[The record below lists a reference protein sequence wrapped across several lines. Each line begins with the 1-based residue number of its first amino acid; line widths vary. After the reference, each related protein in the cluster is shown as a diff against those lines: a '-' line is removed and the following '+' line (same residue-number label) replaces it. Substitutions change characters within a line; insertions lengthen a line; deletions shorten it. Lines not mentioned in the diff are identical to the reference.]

1 MVKLWLRRIHLGL
14 ALFAGVILIGL
25 SITGSLII
33 YAKDIQ
39 HFFQP
44 DYWTVTPQTKPLE
57 LEELLNKVSSQTGQ
71 TATLVTPQ
79 SEPDKAWQVQL
90 TDKSYISVNPYTGE
104 KLYQYQ
110 YYQTFYGYLLGFHR
124 WLLYQDDSGG
134 YPLRN
139 IVSLASVC
147 LMLEIL
153 LGFYLWV
160 KPKKRLKRLKVNP
173 KAKPKILFYQLHTV
187 IGVYV
192 CIPLFL
198 VAFSG
203 MAFHWNSIAQAGV
216 EAATFAKIEPRPEPP
231 VVTPQSQTQFNQA
244 FNNAQLALPQASL
257 YRIYLPKSDT
267 EPMSLRMQMPGETHA
282 YSWVWVDPFSAKVL
296 QVYDGSKANFATQV
310 WNFRYK
316 FHIGDFAGGL
326 VQALWL
332 ILALTPL
339 FFVGSGVYVFYLRKK
354 RKQKTT

>member
-1 MVKLWLRRIHLGL
+1 MHLVI

-25 SITGSLII
+25 SITGSLLI

-39 HFFQP
+39 TYFQP
-44 DYWTVTPQTKPLE
+44 EYWTVAPQTKPLP
-57 LEELLNKVSSQTGQ
+57 LDVLLKKVTSQTGQ
-71 TATLVTPQ
+71 TATLVTP
-79 SEPDKAWQVQL
+79 ETNPNKAWQVQL
-90 TDKSYISVNPYTGE
+90 SNKMYISVNPYTGK
-104 KLYQYQ
+104 KLHQYN

-124 WLLYQDDSGG
+124 WLLYQNDAGG

-147 LMLEIL
+147 LMLELL

-173 KAKPKILFYQLHTV
+173 KAKRKILFYQLHTV
-187 IGVYV
+187 VGVYV
-192 CIPLFL
+192 FIPLFL

-203 MAFHWNSIAQAGV
+203 MAFHWNTIAQGTV
-216 EAATFAKIEPRPEPP
+216 EAVTFAKVEPRPEAP
-231 VVTPQSQTQFNQA
+231 TINPQSQVKINEA
-244 FNNAQLALPQASL
+244 LSNARLALPEASL
-257 YRIYLPKSDT
+257 YRIYLPKAET
-267 EPMSLRMQMPGETHA
+267 EPMALRMQMPGETHA
-282 YSWVWVDPFSAKVL
+282 YSWVWVDPFTAGVL

-339 FFVGSGVYVFYLRKK
+339 FFVVSGVYLFCLRKQ

>member
-1 MVKLWLRRIHLGL
+1 MHLVV

-25 SITGSLII
+25 SITGSLLI

-39 HFFQP
+39 TFIQP
-44 DYWTVTPQTKPLE
+44 EYWTVTPQAQPLE
-57 LEELLNKVSSQTGQ
+57 LDALLNKVTSQTGQ
-71 TATLVTPQ
+71 TATLISPETNPN
-79 SEPDKAWQVQL
+79 KAWQVQL
-90 TDKSYISVNPYTGE
+90 SNKTYISVNPYTGE
-104 KLYQYQ
+104 QLHQYH

-124 WLLYQDDSGG
+124 WLLYQNDAGG

-139 IVSLASVC
+139 IVSLVSVC
-147 LMLEIL
+147 LMLELL

-160 KPKKRLKRLKVNP
+160 KPKKRLKRLKINS
-173 KAKPKILFYQLHTV
+173 KAKRKILFYQLHTV

-192 CIPLFL
+192 FIPLFL

-203 MAFHWNSIAQAGV
+203 MAFHWNSIAQGAV
-216 EAATFAKIEPRPEPP
+216 EAVTFAKVQPRPEAPT
-231 VVTPQSQTQFNQA
+231 VIPQPKIQVNEALS
-244 FNNAQLALPQASL
+244 NARSALPEASL
-257 YRIYLPKSDT
+257 YRIYLPKSET
-267 EPMSLRMQMPGETHA
+267 ESMALRMQMPGETHA
-282 YSWVWVDPFSAKVL
+282 YSWVWVDPFTADVL

-326 VQALWL
+326 VQALWF

-339 FFVGSGVYVFYLRKK
+339 FFVVSGVYIFYLRKK